1 MPKTHSPF
9 HINGQQVEGRGRTAP
24 VYNPATGEQTGSVS
38 LASTAEVN
46 DVVAVAKKAF
56 TGWATT
62 TPLRRAR
69 ILNKFLR
76 ILEERTDEL
85 AAVITP
91 STARCSRMPRARS
104 SAAWKWSSSPPPPRS
119 CSRAK

>member
-1 MPKTHSPF
+1 MPTLIPH
-9 HINGQQVEGRGRTAP
+9 HIGGRQVAGEGRTAA

-46 DVVAVAKKAF
+46 AAIAVAKKAF
-56 TGWATT
+56 PDWANT

-76 ILEERTDEL
+76 IMEERTDEL
-85 AAVITP
+85 AAVITAEHGEVL
-91 STARCSRMPRARS
+91 SDA
-104 SAAWKWSSSPPPPRS
+104 
-119 CSRAK
+119 